1 MSHKSKGIFLI
12 ILTSTIILFI
22 HRRNLF
28 DSNLENFYP
37 CIAVLVEFH
46 TTDKIISVVDNVNL
60 HIPLTWPIQIF
71 HGKENEIFIKT
82 STLAPLIAY
91 DQ

>member
-1 MSHKSKGIFLI
+1 MSHKSKGILI
-12 ILTSTIILFI
+12 LILTSTIILFI

-37 CIAVLVEFH
+37 CIAVLVEFR

-60 HIPLTWPIQIF
+60 HIPSTWPIQIF

-82 STLAPLIAY
+82 SILASLIAY
-91 DQ
+91 DH

>member
-1 MSHKSKGIFLI
+1 
-12 ILTSTIILFI
+12 
-22 HRRNLF
+22 
-28 DSNLENFYP
+28 
-37 CIAVLVEFH
+37 VLVEFH